1 MILNAI
7 VENKKRFAE
16 WASEWLTIP
25 PQMFN
30 NGLLKSE
37 DEDYIIEMLINYGVF
52 TVQEIKSELK
62 RHKIF
67 YSNRLFK
74 KYKGA

>member
-16 WASEWLTIP
+16 WALQYVSLP
-25 PQMFN
+25 PQFFT
-30 NGLLKSE
+30 NGLIHHEHL
-37 DEDYIIEMLINYGVF
+37 IIEKLIENGVF
-52 TVQEIKSELK
+52 TVQDIKTELK

-67 YSNRLFK
+67 YSNRIFK
-74 KYKGA
+74 KYKGE